1 MKKAAAPSVFVIATL
16 LAVAVIAEAQQP
28 KKVPRIGYLTV
39 PPLSAN
45 MARVEAFRQ
54 GLRELGYVEGKNVV
68 IEWRSA
74 DGKVERQGELAAEL
88 VRLKV
93 DLIVTSG
100 PTMTRSAKDASATI
114 PIVMA
119 QDSDP
124 VGNGFVASLPRPG
137 GNITGLSVLAPE
149 LSGKQL
155 ELLKEII
162 PKLSRVAVIGNSNEP
177 ANAKILKEIELAAG
191 PLGVKPQPV
200 DVLSPKDIP
209 IGLRAA
215 TKAHADALV
224 VLASAV
230 LSDHRKEVANLALKS
245 RLPAVYPESR
255 WCDDGGLMSYGTSL
269 TDSSRRAA
277 TYVDKILKG
286 IKPADLPVEQ
296 PTKFEF
302 VINLKAAKQI
312 GLTIPPE
319 VLARADKVIK

>member
-1 MKKAAAPSVFVIATL
+1 MRVWPTRTEISYGSVAWIVTVTLILAAAFA
-16 LAVAVIAEAQQP
+16 ADAQQP

-124 VGNGFVASLPRPG
+124 VGMG
-137 GNITGLSVLAPE
+137 
-149 LSGKQL
+149 
-155 ELLKEII
+155 
-162 PKLSRVAVIGNSNEP
+162 
-177 ANAKILKEIELAAG
+177 
-191 PLGVKPQPV
+191 
-200 DVLSPKDIP
+200 
-209 IGLRAA
+209 RALQ
-215 TKAHADALV
+215 TCPV
-224 VLASAV
+224 VLLRTWIKFSKASNPPICQSNSLRS
-230 LSDHRKEVANLALKS
+230 LSL
-245 RLPAVYPESR
+245 
-255 WCDDGGLMSYGTSL
+255 
-269 TDSSRRAA
+269 
-277 TYVDKILKG
+277 
-286 IKPADLPVEQ
+286 
-296 PTKFEF
+296 
-302 VINLKAAKQI
+302 
-312 GLTIPPE
+312 
-319 VLARADKVIK
+319 

>member
-1 MKKAAAPSVFVIATL
+1 MKKAAAPSVFVIAML

-45 MARVEAFRQ
+45 MARVEALRQ

-124 VGNGFVASLPRPG
+124 VGNGFVASLARPG

-191 PLGVKPQPV
+191 PLRVQPQPV

-269 TDSSRRAA
+269 TDLSRRAA

-312 GLTIPPE
+312 GLTIPPA

>member
-1 MKKAAAPSVFVIATL
+1 MNKAGWSSILAAVTL
-16 LAVAVIAEAQQP
+16 LVVGVIAEAQQA
-28 KKVPRIGYLTV
+28 KKIPRIGYLTV
-39 PPLSAN
+39 ASLSSN

-54 GLRELGYVEGKNVV
+54 GLRELGYIEGKNVV

-74 DGKVERQGELAAEL
+74 DGKVERQDELAAEL

-119 QDSDP
+119 QDTDP
-124 VGNGFVASLPRPG
+124 VGNGFVASLARPG
-137 GNITGLSVLAPE
+137 GNITGLSILSPE

-191 PLGVKPQPV
+191 PLRVQPQPV

-215 TKAHADALV
+215 NKAHADALV

-230 LSDHRKEVANLALKS
+230 LTDHRKEVANLALKS

-269 TDSSRRAA
+269 IDLSRRAA

-286 IKPADLPVEQ
+286 TKPADLPVEQ

-312 GLTIPPE
+312 GLTIPPN